1 MPPHRRAG
9 EPGALLNNARE
20 SLSHAWSVII
30 IYVVLLAMICVLGVI
45 GPHFLSSA
53 LIGNLFSTALPLVFA
68 AIAQTVIVL
77 VKGIDL
83 SVGSIISL
91 VMCVAASLMQDS
103 ALSIVS
109 VFLLCLAIGVA
120 AEVINGLFVVY
131 ARLQSII
138 VTLATSLI
146 FGGVALYVMPQ
157 PGGYVPESLLTILS
171 GSVGPIPNSALILVA
186 CLAFIW
192 LPVRKSRLGVGW
204 YAVGGNESG
213 AYFSG
218 VNVNRAKMSAF
229 VVAGV
234 FSALAGVVLAAQT
247 LTGDPAMG
255 APYTLNSIA
264 ASVLGGVSLSGGIG
278 GALGAV
284 GGAFVL
290 TIFVDVLFFF
300 NVSAYYQYVFSGAI
314 VIVALAI
321 VTMSEWVRSQRAKKA
336 FASAARASDR

>member
-1 MPPHRRAG
+1 MPPRRAG
-9 EPGALLNNARE
+9 EPGALWNNARE
-20 SLSHAWSVII
+20 SLSHAGSVII
-30 IYVVLLAMICVLGVI
+30 IYLVLLVMICVLGFI
-45 GPHFLSSA
+45 SPNFLSPA

-68 AIAQTVIVL
+68 AIAQTAIVL
-77 VKGIDL
+77 IKGIDL

-103 ALSIVS
+103 AVSIVG
-109 VFLLCLAIGVA
+109 VFLLCVAIGVA
-120 AEVINGLFVVY
+120 AEAINSLFVVY

-146 FGGVALYVMPQ
+146 FGGIALYIMPE

-171 GSVGPIPNSALILVA
+171 GSIGPIPNSGIILVA
-186 CLAFIW
+186 SLLVIW
-192 LPVRKSRLGVGW
+192 LPMRKSRFGIGW

-218 VNVNRAKMSAF
+218 VNVNRAKISAF

-234 FSALAGVVLAAQT
+234 FSALAGFLLAAET

-278 GALGAV
+278 GAIGAV

-321 VTMSEWVRSQRAKKA
+321 VTISEWARSRRAIRA
-336 FASAARASDR
+336 FASAARTADR

>member
-1 MPPHRRAG
+1 MPPRRAG
-9 EPGALLNNARE
+9 EPGALWTNARE

-30 IYVVLLAMICVLGVI
+30 IYVVLLAMISVLGFI
-45 GPHFLSSA
+45 SPNFLSPA
-53 LIGNLFSTALPLVFA
+53 LIGNLISTALPLVFA
-68 AIAQTVIVL
+68 AIAQTAIVL
-77 VKGIDL
+77 IKGIDL
-83 SVGSIISL
+83 SVGPIISL

-103 ALSIVS
+103 AVS
-109 VFLLCLAIGVA
+109 MVGVFVLCLAIGVA
-120 AEVINGLFVVY
+120 AETINGLLVVY

-146 FGGVALYVMPQ
+146 FGGIALYIMPE
-157 PGGYVPESLLTILS
+157 PGGYVPESLLTMLS
-171 GSVGPIPNSALILVA
+171 GSVGPIPNSAIVLIASLVV
-186 CLAFIW
+186 IW
-192 LPVRKSRLGVGW
+192 LPVSKSRFGDRLVRRGRQRD
-204 YAVGGNESG
+204 GGLFLRRQRQPG
-213 AYFSG
+213 QDQRLRRCGRIRRPRGFL
-218 VNVNRAKMSAF
+218 
-229 VVAGV
+229 
-234 FSALAGVVLAAQT
+234 LATET

-278 GALGAV
+278 GAVGAV

-321 VTMSEWVRSQRAKKA
+321 VTISEWVRSRRATRA
-336 FASAARASDR
+336 FASAARASER